1 MDALSDVL
9 RAVRLSGAVF
19 FDIHAAEPWVAETP
33 LGRSVVHAMFP
44 GSEHMISYHV
54 MLEGSCWAV
63 VEGEPPVQL
72 SAGDVIVF
80 PHGDTHVLTS
90 TPGMRKKP
98 NMSMYRRPTEGHL
111 PFTISMGPMAPAKG
125 GAKAPVAGGSGRT
138 GRDTDAAAG
147 TGSADGDAGATATES
162 AGSQARFV
170 CGFLGCD
177 ARPFNPLLSA
187 LPRVIRVSDD
197 ANGTLSSYV
206 RFALA
211 ESKVPRIGGESVL
224 GRLSELMF
232 LHVVRR
238 YLESLPPEQTD
249 WLAGLRDE
257 PIGRALAALHRN
269 PARAWTL
276 QSLAREAGVSRSVL
290 AERFTQF
297 VGHPPFEYLTSWR
310 MQLAANQLRSSTES
324 VAEIAN
330 RVGYESEAAFSR
342 AFKKA
347 VGAPPS
353 EWRKR

>member
-19 FDIHAAEPWVAETP
+19 FDIHAADPWVAETP

-54 MLEGSCWAV
+54 ILEGSCWAI

-72 SAGDVIVF
+72 AAGDVIVF

-98 NMSMYRRPTEGHL
+98 NMSMYRRPTEGQL
-111 PFTISMGPMAPAKG
+111 PFTISMGANAAENPPATV
-125 GAKAPVAGGSGRT
+125 GAH
-138 GRDTDAAAG
+138 
-147 TGSADGDAGATATES
+147 
-162 AGSQARFV
+162 FV

-177 ARPFNPLLSA
+177 ARPFNPLLHA

-197 ANGTLSSYV
+197 AGGTLGAYV

-238 YLESLPPEQTD
+238 YLEGLPADQTD
-249 WLAGLRDE
+249 WLSGLRDE

-276 QSLAREAGVSRSVL
+276 QALAREAGISRSVL
-290 AERFTQF
+290 AERFMQF
-297 VGHPPFEYLTSWR
+297 VGHPPIEYLTSWR

-353 EWRKR
+353 EWRKTSQAPAAGSAATKR